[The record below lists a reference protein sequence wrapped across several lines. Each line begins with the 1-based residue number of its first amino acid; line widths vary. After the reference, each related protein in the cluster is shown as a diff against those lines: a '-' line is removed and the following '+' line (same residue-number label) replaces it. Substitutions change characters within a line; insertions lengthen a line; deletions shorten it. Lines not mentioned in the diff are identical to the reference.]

1 MSVPGEF
8 AKPDGTPV
16 KLVSPIPAGSPKPGC
31 IELVGTPVKVGLPIL
46 AGSPEYESP
55 PKAAMETAAA
65 AEDKEVTPPKMPY
78 FHDRNLKIF
87 WSKKKGRLVVLQWK
101 SGVGNRGSLLKE
113 MI

>member
-31 IELVGTPVKVGLPIL
+31 IELVGTSVKVGLPIL
-46 AGSPEYESP
+46 AGSPES
-55 PKAAMETAAA
+55 AMEAAAA
-65 AEDKEVTPPKMPY
+65 AECKQVTSPKMPY

-113 MI
+113 II